1 MAIHVFQVLHIPLT
15 MPISVA
21 PFSLTLTSYHCYS
34 HRLVFTELLSL
45 DSSASSEMWRYI
57 RPDSV
62 KVWQDPETLRRLPR
76 YRAIIDQQQLAKY
89 LLAKHIDYDGA
100 LSNTTEVLWKDHS
113 DISVRFQEYVHAV
126 DNGDVELTQGIRS
139 KPTFLDLK
147 VELAHRI
154 LEDCHFCERRCGVDR
169 TREEKGWCKLGS
181 DSRVSSAFLHTGEE
195 APLVPS
201 GTIFFSSC
209 CFGCVFCQN
218 EDISTNPNAG
228 RPVSP
233 EGLAKIASSLHE
245 DGALNINYVGGDPI
259 PNTHTILASM
269 NYQRSNV
276 TQLWNSNLYCSE
288 ETMQLLSDVIDVWL
302 PDFKY
307 GNNACAERLSGVQN
321 YFEVVSRNHLMAYKA
336 GEVII
341 RHLVLPNHIECCT
354 IPILEWVAEN
364 MPNCMVN
371 IMGQYRPEHRV
382 RRERDR
388 FSDIARGVH
397 REEMDTALARAEE
410 LGICWRPVS

>member
-1 MAIHVFQVLHIPLT
+1 
-15 MPISVA
+15 
-21 PFSLTLTSYHCYS
+21 
-34 HRLVFTELLSL
+34 
-45 DSSASSEMWRYI
+45 MWRYI
-57 RPDSV
+57 RPDSI
-62 KVWQDPETLRRLPR
+62 KVWQDSETIRRLSR
-76 YRAIIDQQQLAKY
+76 YRSIIGKELSAKY
-89 LLAKHIDYDGA
+89 LLAKHVEYEGN
-100 LSNTTEVLWKDHS
+100 LSRPSEDLWKDHNEM
-113 DISVRFQEYVHAV
+113 SVKFREFVREMDHG
-126 DNGDVELTQGIRS
+126 NVEPAQSHLPQT
-139 KPTFLDLK
+139 TFLDLK
-147 VELAHRI
+147 VELANRI
-154 LEDCHFCERRCGVDR
+154 LEDCHFCERKCGADR
-169 TREEKGWCKLGS
+169 TREEKGWCKLGP

-218 EDISTNPNAG
+218 EDISTNPTSG

-233 EGLAKIASSLHE
+233 EQLAKIAGSLFE

-259 PNTHTILASM
+259 PNTHTILASLIH
-269 NYQRSNV
+269 QQSNV

-288 ETMQLLSDVIDVWL
+288 ETMLLLSDVFDVWL

-321 YFEVVSRNHLMAYKA
+321 YFEVVSRNHLMAYEA

-341 RHLVLPNHIECCT
+341 RHLVMPNHVECCT

-364 MPNCMVN
+364 MPNCLVN

-382 RRERDR
+382 LKERER
-388 FSDIARGVH
+388 FSDIARMVH
-397 REEMDTALARAEE
+397 RHEMDTALARAEE

>member
-1 MAIHVFQVLHIPLT
+1 M
-15 MPISVA
+15 
-21 PFSLTLTSYHCYS
+21 
-34 HRLVFTELLSL
+34 
-45 DSSASSEMWRYI
+45 
-57 RPDSV
+57 
-62 KVWQDPETLRRLPR
+62 PR
-76 YRAIIDQQQLAKY
+76 YRAIIDQERIAKF
-89 LLAKHIDYDGA
+89 LLAKQVAYDGE
-100 LSNTTEVLWKDHS
+100 LSKATEELWKDHS
-113 DISVRFQEYVHAV
+113 SMSIQFREFVHAV
-126 DNGDVELTQGIRS
+126 DCGDAEPAPVDCLEPS
-139 KPTFLDLK
+139 FLDLK

-154 LEDCHFCERRCGVDR
+154 LENCHFCERKCGADR
-169 TREEKGWCKLGS
+169 THEEKGWCKLGP

-233 EGLAKIASSLHE
+233 EDLAKIAGSLGE

-259 PNTHTILASM
+259 PNTHTILSSM
-269 NYQRSNV
+269 KYQQFNI

-288 ETMQLLSDVIDVWL
+288 ETMLLLTDIFDVWL

-307 GNNACAERLSGVQN
+307 GNDACAQRLSGVQN
-321 YFEVVSRNHLMAYKA
+321 YFEVVSRNHLMAYEA

-341 RHLVLPNHIECCT
+341 RHLVLPNHVECCT
-354 IPILEWVAEN
+354 VPILEWVAGN

-382 RRERDR
+382 LKERER
-388 FSDIARGVH
+388 FSDIARMVH
-397 REEMDTALARAEE
+397 REEMNAALAKAEE